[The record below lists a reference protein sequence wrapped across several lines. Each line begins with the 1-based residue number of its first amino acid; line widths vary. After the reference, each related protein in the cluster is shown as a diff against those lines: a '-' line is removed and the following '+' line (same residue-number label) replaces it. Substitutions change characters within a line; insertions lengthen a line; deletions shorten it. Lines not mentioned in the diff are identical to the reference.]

1 MGMKEKVMEYV
12 SMIKTHEGRS
22 ACISKAKS
30 VGIAAKDKTTALWQ
44 SGVKGKVVLCAAA
57 LLALWLVVPSCR
69 DESGEGAATV
79 SSSSGTAS
87 GASSRKGSVE
97 FRKLRDTDELWF
109 DGNLPEG
116 LKWQTDDMRFNWLSE
131 GDDEYEKFESISP
144 NLIVM
149 PQSLSLLSL
158 LANFNP
164 DFQSPEYR
172 QKGMSY
178 LLDGS
183 AVESVISHVGDG
195 YVIVRP
201 SGYFCSVYGNH
212 GGYIVTDD
220 EYVEGDAL
228 KTGFYTYTGT
238 KTVPLANGSSRTL
251 HAFVK
256 LAGRLNK
263 KAVEAVEYN
272 KKAVAATRK
281 EIERRERQE
290 RIEFDRDPAAKT
302 DEMFRK
308 ALARYD
314 YEREYGKLM
323 TKVHVSGALKGK
335 LQITDATTW
344 PWYSDAGKQELP
356 FNEFKPK
363 FEKCNALKYAEKW
376 SYGGVCGI
384 AQVQS
389 CIQFLFH
396 RDEHTLQLKRT
407 DGTCTYR
414 CYCISDKLHSYG
426 ENQSSVTVY
435 ETKMPVYIIDVDKD
449 DDIVEAAEL
458 SKDWDNGAAAFV
470 AAFEK
475 KYGKK

>member
-1 MGMKEKVMEYV
+1 M
-12 SMIKTHEGRS
+12 
-22 ACISKAKS
+22 
-30 VGIAAKDKTTALWQ
+30 
-44 SGVKGKVVLCAAA
+44 
-57 LLALWLVVPSCR
+57 
-69 DESGEGAATV
+69 
-79 SSSSGTAS
+79 
-87 GASSRKGSVE
+87 E

-449 DDIVEAAEL
+449 DDIV
-458 SKDWDNGAAAFV
+458 
-470 AAFEK
+470 
-475 KYGKK
+475 